1 MDRRTES
8 LVHQTVVP
16 PWIQGLRPAIHTKKP
31 SATRLLPNQI
41 GRPSQKQPRVQ
52 LVTIT
57 IPFKLFPPR
66 CANGIEL
73 TESLLALHCPVGV
86 IEKLCNVCP
95 GEGKYASDTPSLFR
109 TYITEL
115 LFRRHPHVTAMNCYV
130 KQVDSPQYHWR
141 HHPPCFFLY
150 PSQDGNLL
158 L

>member
-8 LVHQTVVP
+8 LVHQAVVP
-16 PWIQGLRPAIHTKKP
+16 PWIQGLRPAIHTQKP

-41 GRPSQKQPRVQ
+41 WRPSQKQPRVQ

-57 IPFKLFPPR
+57 ITFKLFPPR

-95 GEGKYASDTPSLFR
+95 GEGKSASDTPSLFR

-115 LFRRHPHVTAMNCYV
+115 LFRRHQHVTASKLLCQAGRFAAV
-130 KQVDSPQYHWR
+130 PLTAST
-141 HHPPCFFLY
+141 HPFCFYSFIVR
-150 PSQDGNLL
+150 
-158 L
+158 